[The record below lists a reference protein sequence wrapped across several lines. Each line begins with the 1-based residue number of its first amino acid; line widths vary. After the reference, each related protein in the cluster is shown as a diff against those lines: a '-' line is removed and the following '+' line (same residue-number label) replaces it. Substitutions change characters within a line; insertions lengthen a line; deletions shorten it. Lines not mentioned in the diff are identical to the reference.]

1 MSSLTFAALR
11 AANLPRCRRWHPEG
25 APPWT
30 FDDWLLALGGEVGEA
45 LNVVKKLNRDR
56 DGLAGNTRTR
66 DELIADLASELADVV
81 IYLDI
86 TLGWDQPE
94 ELLGDGV
101 DSGYQL
107 LLTFTDFRFDR
118 KMIDRGSGLA
128 DDSCSRMGNRLLHEA
143 GRSLYGPASRHWANY
158 VLASADRLADFFGI
172 DLGAAVV
179 TKFNATSDRFG
190 FPEKLVAS

>member
-66 DELIADLASELADVV
+66 EELIADLASELADVV

-94 ELLGDGV
+94 ELLGD
-101 DSGYQL
+101 DRGYDAP
-107 LLTFTDFRFDR
+107 LTFHGFRGER
-118 KMIDRGSGLA
+118 KMYDRGSGLA
-128 DDSCSRMGNRLLHEA
+128 DESCSRMGNRLLNEA
-143 GRSLYGPASRHWANY
+143 GRILYPPASRHWANF
-158 VLASADRLADFFGI
+158 VLAGADRLADHFGI
-172 DLGAAVV
+172 DLGEAVV

-190 FPEKLVAS
+190 FPERLAS

>member
-11 AANLPRCRRWHPEG
+11 AANLPRCRRWHPDG

-66 DELIADLASELADVV
+66 EELIADLASELADVV

-86 TLGWDQPE
+86 LLGWDQPSV
-94 ELLGDGV
+94 LLADEGKTPEPMGFDG
-101 DSGYQL
+101 
-107 LLTFTDFRFDR
+107 FRKSR
-118 KMIDRGSGLA
+118 CQADRGTKLKE
-128 DDSCSRMGNRLLHEA
+128 DSASRKGTRLLQVSGSNIFA
-143 GRSLYGPASRHWANY
+143 PAPRYLCTAILSC
-158 VLASADRLADFFGI
+158 ADRLADHFGI
-172 DLGAAVV
+172 DLGNAVV

-190 FPEKLVAS
+190 FPERLAS